1 MKPNL
6 SNLTKANITHQRTTS
21 LIAFPMA
28 TAVVA
33 NKSPLPDASSH
44 KASTTASSSSTPSL
58 LLTSHTVSSYTKD
71 RKVGEGTY
79 AVVYLGKQTS
89 TKRPIA
95 IKEIKTG
102 LFKDGLDMSAIREV
116 KYLQEL
122 KHPNVIEL
130 IDVFATSNNNLNLV
144 LEFLPCDL
152 EVLIKDK
159 TIVFKSADI
168 KSWMLMTLRGIHHC
182 HRNFILHRDLKPNN
196 LLISPNGLL
205 KIADFGL
212 ARSLGN
218 PNEDLSS
225 NVVTRWYRAPELL
238 FGAKHYTEAIDIW
251 SIGIIFAELMLRIPY
266 LAGKDD
272 VDQLD
277 VTFRAYGT
285 PTEQIWPNVSSL
297 PMYNALHVYPPPSR
311 QELRMRFSAAT
322 EKALDFLILLTQL
335 DPSRRCNSTQALLHE
350 YFTESPRPTDPEF
363 LPKRKDKK
371 RTDVDDAEVNS
382 GNNSDALKRRRV

>member
-1 MKPNL
+1 MSSAAVEKRVSQAGAIPG
-6 SNLTKANITHQRTTS
+6 TS
-21 LIAFPMA
+21 MSSVDKKSFTPPVSLEDQNASIQ
-28 TAVVA
+28 
-33 NKSPLPDASSH
+33 NK
-44 KASTTASSSSTPSL
+44 
-58 LLTSHTVSSYTKD
+58 YTKE

-79 AVVYLGKQTS
+79 AVVYLGKQRS
-89 TKRPIA
+89 SKRSIA

-130 IDVFATSNNNLNLV
+130 VDVFSSANNLNLV
-144 LEFLPCDL
+144 LEFLPFDL

-159 TIVFKSADI
+159 DIVFKSADI
-168 KSWMLMTLRGIHHC
+168 KSWILMTLRGIHHC

-196 LLISPNGLL
+196 LLISPSGQL

-218 PNEDLSS
+218 PNEDLSC

-238 FGAKHYTEAIDIW
+238 FGAKHYTEAVDIW

-285 PTEQIWPNVSSL
+285 PTEQNWPNVSSL
-297 PMYNALHVYPPPSR
+297 PLYNALHVYPPPSR
-311 QELRMRFSAAT
+311 HEIRSRFSAAT

-350 YFTESPRPTDPEF
+350 YFTESPRPTEPED
-363 LPKRKDKK
+363 LPKKKKKKTKRDAEDDDDDLASSSNVNGTGNGNGTKK
-371 RTDVDDAEVNS
+371 R
-382 GNNSDALKRRRV
+382 RV

>member
-1 MKPNL
+1 MSTAEVQNL
-6 SNLTKANITHQRTTS
+6 KLPDHKHHNPQ
-21 LIAFPMA
+21 
-28 TAVVA
+28 
-33 NKSPLPDASSH
+33 SPL
-44 KASTTASSSSTPSL
+44 TTPINNK
-58 LLTSHTVSSYTKD
+58 YTKD
-71 RKVGEGTY
+71 KKVGEGTY
-79 AVVYLGKQTS
+79 AVVYLGKQTT
-89 TKRPIA
+89 TKRSIA

-130 IDVFATSNNNLNLV
+130 IDVFSTSNNLNLV

-159 TIVFKSADI
+159 NIVFKSSDI
-168 KSWMLMTLRGIHHC
+168 KSWILMTLRGIHHC

-196 LLISPNGLL
+196 LLISPTGQL

-238 FGAKHYTEAIDIW
+238 FGAKHYTEAVDIW

-266 LAGKDD
+266 LPGKDD

-297 PMYNALHVYPPPSR
+297 PLYNALHIYPPPSR
-311 QELRMRFSAAT
+311 QEMRTRFSAAT

-335 DPSRRCNSTQALLHE
+335 DPSRRCNSTQALLHD
-350 YFTESPRPTDPEF
+350 YFVESPRPTQPED
-363 LPKRKDKK
+363 LPKKQQSTK
-371 RTDVDDAEVNS
+371 REISEQDDYYTLNS
-382 GNNSDALKRRRV
+382 GNKSDGLKKRRLQT

>member
-1 MKPNL
+1 M
-6 SNLTKANITHQRTTS
+6 S
-21 LIAFPMA
+21 
-28 TAVVA
+28 TAAVE
-33 NKSPLPDASSH
+33 SRRPDANTPTSSTSSS
-44 KASTTASSSSTPSL
+44 ASTPQVL
-58 LLTSHTVSSYTKD
+58 NYTKE

-79 AVVYLGKQTS
+79 AVVYLGKQVS
-89 TKRPIA
+89 TKRKIA

-102 LFKDGLDMSAIREV
+102 LFKDGLDMSALREV

-130 IDVFATSNNNLNLV
+130 IDVFSATNNLNLV

-159 TIVFKSADI
+159 SIVFKSSDI
-168 KSWMLMTLRGIHHC
+168 KSWLLMTLRGIHHC

-196 LLISPNGLL
+196 LLLAPDGQL

-212 ARSLGN
+212 ARALGN

-238 FGAKHYTEAIDIW
+238 FGARHYTGAVDIW

-297 PMYNALHVYPPPSR
+297 PMYNSLHVYPPPSR
-311 QELRMRFSAAT
+311 QELRTRFSAAT
-322 EKALDFLILLTQL
+322 EKALDLLISMTQL
-335 DPSRRCNSTQALLHE
+335 DPSRRCDSTQALLHE
-350 YFTESPRPTDPEF
+350 YFTESPRPTEPEN
-363 LPKRKDKK
+363 LPKKSSPVK
-371 RTDVDDAEVNS
+371 RENDDDLSS
-382 GNNSDALKRRRV
+382 GVSKRRHV